1 MVSKGAVLALDL
13 GAPLAFYLG
22 RYLLHGALNLGPQL
36 APGAPW
42 PSPKGLRWLL
52 I

>member
-36 APGAPW
+36 APGAH
-42 PSPKGLRWLL
+42 GRLL
-52 I
+52 GDCVGS

>member
-13 GAPLAFYLG
+13 QALLGFIWG

-36 APGAPW
+36 APGAPE
-42 PSPKGLRWLL
+42 PSPKEFR
-52 I
+52 